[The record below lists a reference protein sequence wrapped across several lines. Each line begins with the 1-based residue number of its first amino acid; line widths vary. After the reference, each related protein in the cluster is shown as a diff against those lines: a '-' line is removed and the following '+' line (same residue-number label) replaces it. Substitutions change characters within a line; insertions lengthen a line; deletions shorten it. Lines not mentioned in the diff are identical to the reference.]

1 MNRGQRLI
9 VLMEAQ
15 VLLLA
20 AQQAVIDL
28 TTDDKAFISK
38 ALNSH
43 ALK

>member
-9 VLMEAQ
+9 MLMEAQ

-28 TTDDKAFISK
+28 TTDDKTFISK